1 MSSQFPTQ
9 PQRHLHSHPPSYSRL
24 HSPAHA
30 QPAPIYAVLQPGS
43 SDDSPRHV
51 RELIH
56 NRFSEALASL
66 PPRPESDRGLVTD
79 IGDTIIHLQT
89 MVARI
94 AEELI
99 DDNRIKQRVNGLLSY
114 DSANTHLSDLT
125 TFENAHKSHKA
136 LK

>member
-1 MSSQFPTQ
+1 M
-9 PQRHLHSHPPSYSRL
+9 
-24 HSPAHA
+24 
-30 QPAPIYAVLQPGS
+30 
-43 SDDSPRHV
+43 
-51 RELIH
+51 
-56 NRFSEALASL
+56 
-66 PPRPESDRGLVTD
+66 TD